1 MEPPREADRFAHGR
15 TTVPRGTGSSSPWL
29 SSPSFFLPQ
38 ASTQR
43 PQILSSGGC
52 LDTGALSPSPSRPR
66 RKAGIRPQAPGR
78 GVPELAEAGIGL
90 GRRERDWRR
99 PSLRDGLRLFWG
111 GATKQAGLRLAGVAR
126 GGGTLGGAELGA
138 ERLGQ
143 RDEELEE
150 AGREMSA
157 AAGSRERDS
166 AGLAGGG

>member
-1 MEPPREADRFAHGR
+1 M
-15 TTVPRGTGSSSPWL
+15 
-29 SSPSFFLPQ
+29 
-38 ASTQR
+38 
-43 PQILSSGGC
+43 
-52 LDTGALSPSPSRPR
+52 
-66 RKAGIRPQAPGR
+66 
-78 GVPELAEAGIGL
+78 AEAGIGL

-99 PSLRDGLRLFWG
+99 PSLRDGPRLFWG